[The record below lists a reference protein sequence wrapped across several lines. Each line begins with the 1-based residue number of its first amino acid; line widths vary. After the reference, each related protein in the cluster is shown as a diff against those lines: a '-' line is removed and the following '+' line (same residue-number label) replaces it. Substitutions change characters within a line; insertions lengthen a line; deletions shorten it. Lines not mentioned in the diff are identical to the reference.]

1 MENEQ
6 SPLFEFSI
14 DTQASTELHAAAK
27 RAKTVALI
35 SWFILGF
42 CIVFFLIL
50 GATFLNGIQNFLP
63 NELNG
68 VLAAQSTKSI
78 LLLTLVVVVVIASL
92 FVYLLYNFG
101 NKVTNAITNQDQGAL
116 EAGFDSLR
124 IYFMIT
130 GVVSFITLIFSLSNF
145 LI

>member
-35 SWFILGF
+35 SWFILGL
-42 CIVFFLIL
+42 CIVFFLIW
-50 GATFLNGIQNFLP
+50 GATYLNGIQNFLP

-78 LLLTLVVVVVIASL
+78 LLLTLVVVVVIA
-92 FVYLLYNFG
+92 
-101 NKVTNAITNQDQGAL
+101 
-116 EAGFDSLR
+116 
-124 IYFMIT
+124 
-130 GVVSFITLIFSLSNF
+130 
-145 LI
+145 

>member
-6 SPLFEFSI
+6 SNLFEFSI
-14 DTQASTELHAAAK
+14 DTQASAELHSAAK

-42 CIVFFLIL
+42 CILFFFIL
-50 GATFLNGIQNFLP
+50 GATFLSGIKRFLP
-63 NELNG
+63 NELNN
-68 VLAAQSTKSI
+68 VLGAQSAQSI
-78 LLLTLVVVVVIASL
+78 LLLTIVIVSVIASL

-101 NKVTNAITNQDQGAL
+101 NKVTNAITNQDQVAL
-116 EAGFDSLR
+116 EAGFNSLR

-130 GVVSFITLIFSLSNF
+130 GVVSFITLIFSLGNF